1 MNRNILKSIGAVLAG
16 FLTVFIL
23 SVATDALLEY
33 IGVLP
38 AQTEGLFD
46 TKLLVLAL
54 AYRSL
59 YAMLGGYV
67 TARLAP
73 SNTMR
78 HVAILGVLGTI
89 GGIVGIFVGWNM
101 SDHWYPIALAV
112 TAFPLVWVGGTF
124 VKEK

>member
-1 MNRNILKSIGAVLAG
+1 MNKNILKSIGAVLAG

-38 AQTEGLFD
+38 AQAEGLFD
-46 TKLLVLAL
+46 MKLLLLAL

-59 YAMLGGYV
+59 YAVLGGYI

-73 SNTMR
+73 TNPMKY
-78 HVAILGVLGTI
+78 VAALGVLGTI

-101 SDHWYPIALAV
+101 SDHWYPIALAA
-112 TAFPLVWVGGTF
+112 TAFPLVWVGGMF
-124 VKEK
+124 GAK